1 MQMEVGGV
9 WNRNGVGQHSSST
22 PTTIRLGLVRL
33 ARSASQRRRV
43 SLDDRCVRLPA
54 RHRQRPDRREARLWA
69 DPGGVP
75 VLSIL
80 PTVNLPAASESKG
93 LGSGQADF
101 TIAVL
106 TGTDFLTRG
115 HVDVNYGIG
124 RIGAGTGLPRFTQHL
139 VSWSASAE
147 IPGPVT
153 PYLEGF
159 WFSRQDPDGG
169 RVAAL
174 DTGAIYVVNPR
185 LAFDGGVQVGLTDA
199 APSLSAFARD
209 VGRDRQRPGR
219 SRRARAPARSR
230 APRRGAAAE
239 DTAMTRRVR
248 AALCAIGRAPGHAAL
263 RHCRRTSRFGSTRCR
278 SRAIAVER
286 RPRHC
291 RCRPGLPRPS
301 IEPRAISSSA
311 WSPTTSI
318 ATAIS
323 TSSPASARWT

>member
-1 MQMEVGGV
+1 MFTACALTLATSLHLMTSAHAVTRFVQNPVAADAGNHDDNLEPDRPDVTNGTHIVDVGLMQMEVGGI
-9 WNRNGVGQHSSST
+9 WNRNGIGQHSSST
-22 PTTIRLGLVRL
+22 PTTIRLGLSDWL
-33 ARSASQRRRV
+33 EARISGDGFLSTTDAVSSQHGIGNV
-43 SLDDRCVRLPA
+43 QIGAKL
-54 RHRQRPDRREARLWA
+54 RLWA

-101 TIAVL
+101 TIAML

-115 HVDVNYGIG
+115 HIDVNYGIG

-169 RVAAL
+169 QVAAL

-199 APSLSAFARD
+199 APSLSAFAGMSVVIGNVLGD
-209 VGRDRQRPGR
+209 HGVHARQREV
-219 SRRARAPARSR
+219 A
-230 APRRGAAAE
+230 RRGAAQ
-239 DTAMTRRVR
+239 
-248 AALCAIGRAPGHAAL
+248 P
-263 RHCRRTSRFGSTRCR
+263 
-278 SRAIAVER
+278 
-286 RPRHC
+286 
-291 RCRPGLPRPS
+291 PRP
-301 IEPRAISSSA
+301 PR
-311 WSPTTSI
+311 
-318 ATAIS
+318 
-323 TSSPASARWT
+323 